1 MQDFEL
7 TKTRIA
13 IERVEEWE
21 KFTSLP
27 RIALPAD
34 IAMQMMPATVGAMAR
49 IVLWKGD
56 QRLSIYFD
64 TLDRL
69 GFVGQPYYELYPNLD
84 GDTSRYLVGEE
95 DQMAAEI
102 ARIFAP
108 LQIEDQSN
116 G

>member
-13 IERVEEWE
+13 LERVEEWE
-21 KFTSLP
+21 KYTNLP
-27 RIALPAD
+27 RIALPD
-34 IAMQMMPATVGAMAR
+34 GIAMQMLPANVGAMAR

-69 GFVGQPYYELYPNLD
+69 GSMGQPYYELYPNLG

-95 DQMAAEI
+95 DQMAEEI

-108 LQIEDQSN
+108 HQIEDQSK
-116 G
+116 